1 MLFSDVF
8 DEAHLWNVEKFK
20 NDLTQ
25 TILSTITEI
34 RGESSNKLVRMTHL
48 ESSIETSLKILM
60 DTSLVKL

>member
-34 RGESSNKLVRMTHL
+34 RGESSNKFVRMTHL